1 MGSGKA
7 RWKLSFHRSPSS
19 SPSSSFSAEAPPE
32 FLCPI
37 SRSLMAD
44 PVIVPSGDT
53 FERRCIEACSALDFT
68 PPTLSSC
75 SSPSTPLLLIPN
87 VALKNAILTWCDRSG
102 LPRPAPPSAEA
113 ARAIVRRLMPP
124 APAAPDDPSPPPPPV
139 ALREG
144 LKAPI
149 GPDTPPPISVRTRRV
164 NPNPRFS
171 PPSSSASSSSYP
183 SSSSFPSSEMA
194 AGAAEETLT
203 QETPTKAREAPEA
216 SPTASCDR
224 LEEEILTQLKDSEPS
239 EQEAAMASL
248 RQATR
253 ESRERRLALCTPRL
267 LAALRPMLLSRYA
280 GVQVN
285 AAAAL
290 VNLSLEA
297 PNKVRIV
304 RSGAVPP
311 LVDVLKGGHPEARDH
326 AAGALFSLALE
337 EENRAAIGVLG
348 AIEPLIQLFTRAP
361 SSFSSSSSDAH
372 RARRD
377 AGTALYHLSVASTN
391 QSKMARTPGA
401 VKALL
406 ALATAPN
413 SDAAALRRLA
423 LMVAGNLAGCADGR
437 AALMD
442 AGAVAALVGLMRD
455 AAGTPE
461 EEYCVAALYGMSKGS
476 LRFRGAARA
485 AGAEAVLMRVAED
498 SGGGRAGVR
507 RQMARRTLRAMRG
520 EDDDAAAA
528 AAAAFGT
535 EFDDDGSIVSE
546 GLVSFRRRHQRDFGT
561 GGGGGGGG
569 SNTTEF

>member
-37 SRSLMAD
+37 CRSLMAD

-68 PPTLSSC
+68 PPTLSSS
-75 SSPSTPLLLIPN
+75 SSPPLLLIPN

-102 LPRPAPPSAEA
+102 LPRRPRPPQKPRAPSSADSCPRPAG
-113 ARAIVRRLMPP
+113 
-124 APAAPDDPSPPPPPV
+124 PDDPSPPPPV

-164 NPNPRFS
+164 NPNPAS
-171 PPSSSASSSSYP
+171 PRVFLRLVVLLP
-183 SSSSFPSSEMA
+183 SSSSFPPRKWRPEPRGNPNS
-194 AGAAEETLT
+194 GD
-203 QETPTKAREAPEA
+203 PTKAREAPEA

-413 SDAAALRRLA
+413 SDSAALRRLA

-498 SGGGRAGVR
+498 SSGGRAGVR

-561 GGGGGGGG
+561 AGGGGGG

>member
-37 SRSLMAD
+37 CRSLMAD

-75 SSPSTPLLLIPN
+75 FP
-87 VALKNAILTWCDRSG
+87 
-102 LPRPAPPSAEA
+102 
-113 ARAIVRRLMPP
+113 
-124 APAAPDDPSPPPPPV
+124 
-139 ALREG
+139 
-144 LKAPI
+144 
-149 GPDTPPPISVRTRRV
+149 PDTPPPISVRTRRV

-348 AIEPLIQLFTRAP
+348 AIEPLIQLFTRA
-361 SSFSSSSSDAH
+361 SSSSSSSSDAH

-413 SDAAALRRLA
+413 SDSAALRRLA

-498 SGGGRAGVR
+498 SSGGRAGVR

-561 GGGGGGGG
+561 GGGGGGG